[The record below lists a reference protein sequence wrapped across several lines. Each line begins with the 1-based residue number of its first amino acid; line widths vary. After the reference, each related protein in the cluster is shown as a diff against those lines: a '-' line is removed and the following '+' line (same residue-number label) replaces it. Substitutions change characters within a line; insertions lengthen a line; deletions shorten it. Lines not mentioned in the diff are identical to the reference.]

1 MRWFMTMLLGLALGA
16 PVFAQDADPKKEDPK
31 KEEKKE
37 EKKDEKKDF
46 EEPPMTAAGQ
56 NLYDDVVRV
65 YDEYYRI
72 LFEKTV
78 NNEVYKADEVW
89 DTAVKKAEN
98 AKYKDR
104 TEFHDAITKM
114 KAADRIFKKKVL
126 DLINKKAND
135 HAEKVNK
142 WIEEKKNG

>member
-1 MRWFMTMLLGLALGA
+1 MRWFMTMLLALALGA
-16 PVFAQDADPKKEDPK
+16 PVFAQDPDPKKDDPK
-31 KEEKKE
+31 KDEKKE

-72 LFEKTV
+72 LFDKTV

-89 DTAVKKAEN
+89 DAAVKKAEN

-142 WIEEKKNG
+142 WIEEKKGG